1 MAAVLLTCTLL
12 VIAWGVFAFGAVYP
26 WAYTPLLIGCV
37 VTGALQ
43 LWSRR
48 GEPHPN
54 RACAAGVAIVG
65 LATLVQ
71 VVPIPSR
78 TLAVVSPA
86 TDEFL
91 REYDLAY
98 SFSPENL
105 STHSLSINA
114 TATLRAIA
122 FLGALSVLMLGTVRV
137 ASAYGP
143 WPIVAGVI
151 SIGLLVALMGIVQ
164 QANFTGKIYGFWQP
178 LFGKSPFGPFVN
190 PNHFAGWMLMAVPLG
205 LGSLSGLVADGMH
218 DVKPGWRHRLLWFS
232 SAEANT
238 TVLVG
243 ASLLVMGLSL
253 VLTLSRSGIAAFGAA
268 LVLAAIVVMR
278 RQRRSVRGRVLFG
291 YLLCLGL
298 LSVGLTGVEA
308 VVTHFAAVPGS
319 QLGGRISVWRDT
331 LAVARDFWLTGS
343 GLNTFGTAMLLYQSH
358 SPNEH
363 YREAHND
370 YLQLTAEGGL
380 LVGIPIVILI
390 VLFVREVRRRFR
402 DQKDDSRTYW
412 IRVGAVTGL
421 VAVACQDLVEFSLQL
436 PGNAVL
442 FCVLAAIAV
451 HPCRLRASS
460 RSTASTST

>member
-1 MAAVLLTCTLL
+1 
-12 VIAWGVFAFGAVYP
+12 
-26 WAYTPLLIGCV
+26 
-37 VTGALQ
+37 
-43 LWSRR
+43 
-48 GEPHPN
+48 
-54 RACAAGVAIVG
+54 
-65 LATLVQ
+65 
-71 VVPIPSR
+71 
-78 TLAVVSPA
+78 
-86 TDEFL
+86 
-91 REYDLAY
+91 
-98 SFSPENL
+98 
-105 STHSLSINA
+105 
-114 TATLRAIA
+114 
-122 FLGALSVLMLGTVRV
+122 
-137 ASAYGP
+137 
-143 WPIVAGVI
+143 
-151 SIGLLVALMGIVQ
+151 
-164 QANFTGKIYGFWQP
+164 
-178 LFGKSPFGPFVN
+178 
-190 PNHFAGWMLMAVPLG
+190 
-205 LGSLSGLVADGMH
+205 
-218 DVKPGWRHRLLWFS
+218 
-232 SAEANT
+232 
-238 TVLVG
+238 
-243 ASLLVMGLSL
+243 
-253 VLTLSRSGIAAFGAA
+253 LTLSRSGIAAFGAA